1 MTSTVS
7 TGGVARWLLPTGIY
21 VLLSTPL
28 LWLVFAIAT
37 NALGPDPAEA
47 VMEFTGEWALR
58 LLLLTLCARPFARWG
73 RPLLMRFR
81 RSLGLFCFLYASLHL
96 LTFGQVYIGW
106 DGVILLEELAERPY
120 VLVGFSAWVVLLP
133 LAITSTKGLRRR
145 MGARWR
151 QLHQGI
157 YLALVMAWLH
167 LLWLVRSDYGE
178 AVIYGVFAAL
188 LLVWRVQQVQVKRA
202 R

>member
-1 MTSTVS
+1 MT
-7 TGGVARWLLPTGIY
+7 RWLLPTGIY
-21 VLLSTPL
+21 VLLLAPL
-28 LWLVFAIAT
+28 LWLVYAIVT
-37 NALGPDPAEA
+37 SALGPDPAEA
-47 VMEFTGEWALR
+47 VIKFTGEWALR
-58 LLLLTLCARPFARWG
+58 LLFLTLCARPFARWG

-106 DGVILLEELAERPY
+106 DAVILIEELAERPY
-120 VLVGFSAWVVLLP
+120 VFVGFSAWVVLLP
-133 LAITSTKGLRRR
+133 LAITSTKALRRR

-157 YLALVMAWLH
+157 YGALVLAWLH

-178 AVIYGVFAAL
+178 AVFYGVFAAL
-188 LLVWRVQQVQVKRA
+188 LLLWRLQQVRLRRA
-202 R
+202 

>member
-1 MTSTVS
+1 MTSTAPA
-7 TGGVARWLLPTGIY
+7 GGITRWLLPTGIY
-21 VLLSTPL
+21 ALLLAPL
-28 LWLVFAIAT
+28 LWLVYAIVT
-37 NALGPDPAEA
+37 SALGPDPAEA
-47 VMEFTGEWALR
+47 VMKFTGEWALR

-106 DGVILLEELAERPY
+106 DAVILLEELAERPY

-133 LAITSTKGLRRR
+133 LAITSTKALRRR

-151 QLHQGI
+151 QLHQAI
-157 YLALVMAWLH
+157 YGALVLAWLH

-178 AVIYGVFAAL
+178 AVFYGVFAAL
-188 LLVWRVQQVQVKRA
+188 LLLWRLQQARLRRA
-202 R
+202 